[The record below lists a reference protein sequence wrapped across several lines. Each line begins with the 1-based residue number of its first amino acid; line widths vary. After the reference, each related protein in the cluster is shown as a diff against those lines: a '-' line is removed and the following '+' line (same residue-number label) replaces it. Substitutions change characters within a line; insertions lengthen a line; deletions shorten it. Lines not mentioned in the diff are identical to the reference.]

1 MSDTDKQWIP
11 LLSNR
16 QAGVRKKKNRKK
28 ERKNGIK
35 ISITVIMV

>member
-16 QAGVRKKKNRKK
+16 QAGVRKKKKI
-28 ERKNGIK
+28 ERKNER
-35 ISITVIMV
+35 MV